1 MRTKRKK
8 NYFSPM
14 SYWILLVLLFIFFQD
29 VILFPKITNPKIMK
43 STMTA
48 IIFLDV
54 LLVFGSYKTIKILN
68 NIKKGQ
74 IEDLHERFWDRKVA
88 PKWYTFLLM
97 IIAIKPLIITFL
109 M

>member
-8 NYFSPM
+8 IYFSPM
-14 SYWILLVLLFIFFQD
+14 SYWILFVLLIIFFQD
-29 VILFPKITNPKIMK
+29 VILFPKIMK
-43 STMTA
+43 SIMTA

-68 NIKKGQ
+68 NITKSK
-74 IEDLHERFWDRKVA
+74 IENSHEKFWDRKVA

-97 IIAIKPLIITFL
+97 IIAIKSLIITFL